1 MDENVNQFQS
11 NTIAPS
17 RPKGGWALAKVYEYI
32 VARGHPRILAT
43 HRTTF
48 EITKDEHLTE
58 RGDCIVAVKS
68 TKGVKDLCLE
78 FRRLA
83 RNDSARI
90 TVVLDAHGRKEISI
104 GRGTRQLSFTH
115 PSDIVVRKSGFVC
128 GRTLMTHSN
137 KSASDFSRSFVNGL
151 RDPNE
156 RIEITLVVEV

>member
-1 MDENVNQFQS
+1 MGVPRAF
-11 NTIAPS
+11 
-17 RPKGGWALAKVYEYI
+17 EYI

-58 RGDCIVAVKS
+58 RGDCVVAVKS
-68 TKGVKDLCLE
+68 TKGAKDLSPE

-90 TVVLDAHGRKEISI
+90 TVVLNVDGKRERSI
-104 GRGTRQLSFTH
+104 GRGTSQLWFTH
-115 PSDIVVRKSGFVC
+115 PSDLVVRKSGFIC

-137 KSASDFSRSFVNGL
+137 KSASDFSHSFVERL
-151 RDPNE
+151 RDPNK
-156 RIEITLVVEV
+156 RIEITLTVEV

>member
-1 MDENVNQFQS
+1 MSVPIVF
-11 NTIAPS
+11 
-17 RPKGGWALAKVYEYI
+17 EYI

-43 HRTTF
+43 HPATF

-68 TKGVKDLCLE
+68 TKGAKDLSPK
-78 FRRLA
+78 FKRLA

-90 TVVLDAHGRKEISI
+90 TVILNADGRREISI
-104 GRGTRQLSFTH
+104 GRGTSQLSFTH
-115 PSDIVVRKSGFVC
+115 PSDLVVRKSGFVC

-137 KSASDFSRSFVNGL
+137 KSASDFSRSFVESL
-151 RDPNE
+151 RDPNK

>member
-1 MDENVNQFQS
+1 MLDCFKTEEETGVPRAF
-11 NTIAPS
+11 
-17 RPKGGWALAKVYEYI
+17 EYI

-58 RGDCIVAVKS
+58 RGDCIVAVES
-68 TKGVKDLCLE
+68 TKGAKDLSRE
-78 FRRLA
+78 FQRLA

-90 TVVLDAHGRKEISI
+90 TIILNVGGRREVSI
-104 GRGTRQLSFTH
+104 GRGTSQLSFTH
-115 PSDIVVRKSGFVC
+115 PSDLVARKSGFVC

-137 KSASDFSRSFVNGL
+137 KSASDFSRSFVERL
-151 RDPNE
+151 RGPNK

>member
-1 MDENVNQFQS
+1 
-11 NTIAPS
+11 
-17 RPKGGWALAKVYEYI
+17 LAKAFEYI
-32 VARGHPRILAT
+32 LARGHPRILAT
-43 HRTTF
+43 HKTTF
-48 EITKDEHLTE
+48 EITKDQQLTE

-68 TKGVKDLCLE
+68 TKGAKDLSIE

-90 TVVLDAHGRKEISI
+90 TVVLHADGRREISI

-115 PSDIVVRKSGFVC
+115 PSDLVVRKSGFVC

-137 KSASDFSRSFVNGL
+137 KSALDFSRSFVDRL
-151 RDPNE
+151 RDPNK

>member
-1 MDENVNQFQS
+1 VPRAF
-11 NTIAPS
+11 
-17 RPKGGWALAKVYEYI
+17 EYI

-48 EITKDEHLTE
+48 EVTKDERLTE

-68 TKGVKDLCLE
+68 TKGAKDLSPE

-83 RNDSARI
+83 RNDSAKI
-90 TVVLDAHGRKEISI
+90 TVVLNADGRREISI

-115 PSDIVVRKSGFVC
+115 PSDLVVRKSGFVC

-137 KSASDFSRSFVNGL
+137 KSASDFSCSFVNEL
-151 RDPNE
+151 RDPNK